1 MLIADV
7 FGEYTLKYMILYQ
20 SIVIF
25 LYYEHFLV
33 TATEAERKEET
44 NQSGEWH
51 RKCVKMVTS
60 DLREMII

>member
-1 MLIADV
+1 
-7 FGEYTLKYMILYQ
+7 MILYQ
-20 SIVIF
+20 SIVIL

-51 RKCVKMVTS
+51 RKRVKMVTS
-60 DLREMII
+60 DLREMIILLV